1 MHACSLW
8 RGIQIMHHYWGS
20 YLSDDYSNIQVNIS
34 NSLMHRLDRISEDAL
49 WNLAPRC

>member
-1 MHACSLW
+1 
-8 RGIQIMHHYWGS
+8 MHHSLGS
-20 YLSDDYSNIQVNIS
+20 YLSDDYSNIQVNMS